1 MSKRHRYYNYNV
13 YLNNRKRQMEDR
25 CILTLSKRCK
35 WTSPILSSK
44 SCWTKQYFKSNST
57 S

>member
-1 MSKRHRYYNYNV
+1 MSQRHRYYNYNV